1 MGENLGTAEQ
11 QTPQSEPAA
20 AAVSSIAATAQA
32 PVEPSVAPAAKAPD
46 YVTLGTLYK
55 VVFLVAILSSF
66 LGVFAYDRIF
76 ATKIV
81 VFDLQDY
88 LTKLRTDAVDNKLTP
103 EQYKARLDR
112 LESTVMSVPKNTII
126 VTGDV
131 ILGKNAKR
139 LNVPTE

>member
-1 MGENLGTAEQ
+1 MGENSTAAEQ
-11 QTPQSEPAA
+11 QTTQSETAA
-20 AAVSSIAATAQA
+20 AAVAPIAAAQA
-32 PVEPSVAPAAKAPD
+32 PSAPPVVPAAKAPE

-66 LGVFAYDRIF
+66 LAVFAYDRIF
-76 ATKIV
+76 ATKIA

-112 LESTVMSVPKNTII
+112 LESTVMSVPNNTII

-139 LNVPTE
+139 LSVPTE

>member
-1 MGENLGTAEQ
+1 MGENLATVEQ
-11 QTPQSEPAA
+11 QTTQSETAA
-20 AAVSSIAATAQA
+20 AAVAPIAAAQA
-32 PVEPSVAPAAKAPD
+32 PSAPPVVPAVKAPE

-66 LGVFAYDRIF
+66 LAVFAYDRIF
-76 ATKIV
+76 ATKIA

-112 LESTVMSVPKNTII
+112 LESTVMSVPNNTII

>member
-1 MGENLGTAEQ
+1 MGENLAMVEQ
-11 QTPQSEPAA
+11 QTTQSETAA
-20 AAVSSIAATAQA
+20 AAVAPIAAAQA
-32 PVEPSVAPAAKAPD
+32 LSAPPVVPAAKAPE

-66 LGVFAYDRIF
+66 LAVFAYDRIF
-76 ATKIV
+76 ATKIA

-112 LESTVMSVPKNTII
+112 LESTVMSVPNNTII

-139 LNVPTE
+139 LNVPAE

>member
-1 MGENLGTAEQ
+1 MGENSTAAEQ
-11 QTPQSEPAA
+11 QTTQSETA
-20 AAVSSIAATAQA
+20 AAVTPIAAAQA
-32 PVEPSVAPAAKAPD
+32 PAAPPVVPAAKAPE

-66 LGVFAYDRIF
+66 LAVFAYDRIF
-76 ATKIV
+76 ATKIA

-112 LESTVMSVPKNTII
+112 LESTVMSVPNNTII

-139 LNVPTE
+139 LSVPTE